1 MKNGIAVKMDPQVPS
16 KPSPQ
21 KKLQGFRSK
30 KKPFAFN
37 EAASFCP
44 NFLYGLSIF
53 EYSSVFIH
61 FIKRNQPYIILFR
74 LFDQAIRKSAF

>member
-16 KPSPQ
+16 EPSPQ
-21 KKLQGFRSK
+21 KKLQGFKSK

-37 EAASFCP
+37 ETASFCH

-53 EYSSVFIH
+53 
-61 FIKRNQPYIILFR
+61 RILICFHT
-74 LFDQAIRKSAF
+74 FHQA